1 MKMLAKLAAV
11 TLTSAL
17 ALSACGGDTD
27 TTTDPTTPAVDE
39 TTAAAPAP
47 AETEA
52 TEPAPAGEA
61 MPAPAV
67 NCEIPEGN
75 LDATPADLDAAEGE
89 ITFMTQG
96 LKGTFDD
103 FFNKLIADFQAEN
116 PGTTITWTDQGGSDD
131 FDTLMV
137 TQASNCTMAD
147 VINVPSSSILALSQ
161 GNFLLNLDNKLPEA
175 GERFVPGVWD
185 SLKLGAGDSHTALPW
200 YFGPFVTTYNKAIF
214 EEAGLDP
221 EKAPATMDEYFEF
234 AKQITE
240 KTDKYAI
247 YGNTSWYLIPQ
258 LRAYGAKLMNDDFTE
273 FTFASDPQALKWV
286 TNMAELYEAGGI
298 PADSITGELDMSRA
312 FGDGDLA
319 FGTPNASFLRNVQA
333 NSPAIY
339 EVTGVGEEARQD
351 GVGSLFNG
359 QFIGVAATTENAN
372 LAAKWADYV
381 TSAQNG
387 LAWAKFGIDTETAVV
402 FPVTTEALED
412 PSLVGSD
419 TTDPFN
425 AARAAAAKGALDA
438 EAYLPMFYV
447 TGAVRQ
453 ALINNMNL
461 AISGQAEPQA
471 ALEAAQAE
479 MNTLLAQVR

>member
-17 ALSACGGDTD
+17 ALSACGGDGENDGATTPPTD
-27 TTTDPTTPAVDE
+27 DTAATTTATD
-39 TTAAAPAP
+39 PAP
-47 AETEA
+47 GG
-52 TEPAPAGEA
+52 EPMA
-61 MPAPAV
+61 APAV
-67 NCEIPEGN
+67 NCEIPEAN
-75 LDATPADLDAAEGE
+75 LDASALDPDNVEGE
-89 ITFMTQG
+89 ITFMTNG
-96 LKGTFDD
+96 LKGTFDGY
-103 FFNKLIADFQAEN
+103 FEKLIADFQEEN
-116 PGTTITWTDQGGSDD
+116 PGTTINWVDQGGSDD
-131 FDTLMV
+131 FDTLMI

-147 VINVPSSSILALSQ
+147 VINVPSSTILALSQ
-161 GNFLLNLDNKLPEA
+161 GNFMMNFDNKLPDV

-185 SLKLGAGDSHTALPW
+185 SIALGANDSHTALPW
-200 YFGPFVTTYNKAIF
+200 YFGPFVTTYNKTIF

-240 KTDKYAI
+240 NTDHYAI

-258 LRAYGAKLMNDDFTE
+258 LRAYGAEIMNEDHTE

-333 NSPAIY
+333 NSPAVY
-339 EVTGVGEEARQD
+339 EVTGVGVEAREE

-359 QFIGVAATTENAN
+359 QFLGVPVTTENAA
-372 LAAKWADYV
+372 LAVKWADYV
-381 TSAQNG
+381 TNVENG
-387 LAWAKFGIDTETAVV
+387 LEWAQYGVETETSVV

-412 PSLVGSD
+412 PSLVGD
-419 TTDPFN
+419 DGEDPFN
-425 AARAAAAKGALDA
+425 QARAAAAASAMDA

-453 ALINNMNL
+453 ALIDNMNL

-471 ALEAAQAE
+471 ALDAAQQA
-479 MNTLLAQVR
+479 MNDLLAQSQG